1 LLQKLMSTAD
11 TLHAKYK
18 LAAPPDNVLRLAKLV
33 QGAFA
38 SNVQEI
44 ATIIKADAALTARV
58 IQVATRGRDIDMD
71 IDSAV
76 ARIGVHQITL
86 VVLTELLLHA
96 VTKTFATMLRL
107 SLEAREILSTTG
119 DQVVG
124 CIHFKG
130 EANGRV
136 FLRIPCKA
144 AEWMVP
150 RFLGKDLPMDPSELL
165 PDVVGEILNIVGG
178 NFKSNLVDAGLGC
191 SLSVPQVD
199 TRTGFSS
206 EVETGEFHLA
216 LPLSTEGTGLF
227 LDLIIS
233 PIAVQN

>member
-1 LLQKLMSTAD
+1 MSTPD

-18 LAAPPDNVLRLAKLV
+18 LAAPPENVVRLAKLV

-38 SNVQEI
+38 SNAQEI
-44 ATIIKADAALTARV
+44 ATIIKADSALAARV
-58 IQVATRGRDIDMD
+58 ITVATRGRDIQMD

-96 VTKTFATMLRL
+96 VSKTFATMLKL
-107 SLEAREILSTTG
+107 TLEAREIIGAPG

-130 EANGRV
+130 KANGRV
-136 FLRIPCKA
+136 FLRIPSKA
-144 AEWMVP
+144 AEWIVP
-150 RFLGKDLPMDPSELL
+150 RFLGKDLPMDPAELL

-178 NFKSNLVDAGLGC
+178 NFKSNLVDAGLSC
-191 SLSVPQVD
+191 ALSVPQVE
-199 TRTGFSS
+199 TRPGFTA
-206 EVETGEFHLA
+206 EVGDEEFHLA
-216 LPLSTEGTGLF
+216 LPLATEGTGLF

-233 PIAVQN
+233 PIAS

>member
-1 LLQKLMSTAD
+1 MSTPD

-18 LAAPPDNVLRLAKLV
+18 LAAPPENVVRLAKLV

-38 SNVQEI
+38 SNAQEI
-44 ATIIKADAALTARV
+44 ATIIKADPALTARV
-58 IQVATRGRDIDMD
+58 INVATRGRNTDMD

-96 VTKTFATMLRL
+96 VSKTFATMLRL
-107 SLEAREILSTTG
+107 TLEAREILSTSG

-124 CIHFKG
+124 CIQFKG
-130 EANGRV
+130 KANGRV
-136 FLRIPCKA
+136 FLRIPSKA
-144 AEWMVP
+144 AEWIVP
-150 RFLGKDLPMDPSELL
+150 RFLGKDLPMDPAELL

-178 NFKSNLVDAGLGC
+178 NFKSNLVDAGLSC
-191 SLSVPQVD
+191 ALSVPQVD
-199 TRTGFSS
+199 TQPGFSA
-206 EVETGEFHLA
+206 EVGADEFHLA

-233 PIAVQN
+233 PIAG